1 VTGFVTRRLP
11 SDTRLGGRLR
21 SLREEEGYSLPAL
34 AQKLKIPQSHL
45 EHIEAGRYAA
55 LPERAYVRQFIKS
68 YARACSRDPLPYLRR
83 LDSEMPPPH
92 THGPTASRKVRPLS
106 LGDLH
111 TPNLFRNIF
120 LAVLA
125 AGMFG
130 YLATQIVKLRT
141 PPALDLFSPPDGFV
155 TTKSSLEVAGRTEP
169 ETAIFVN
176 GAHTLAD
183 SSGLFRETIDLSRG
197 LNILTITA
205 QKPHGAA
212 QTAYRKVIL
221 EEEKQPIV
229 NQDAQNP
236 K

>member
-1 VTGFVTRRLP
+1 MTGFVTRRLP
-11 SDTRLGGRLR
+11 SDKRLGARLR
-21 SLREEEGYSLPAL
+21 SLREEEGYSLSAL

-68 YARACSRDPLPYLRR
+68 YANALNRDPLPYLRR
-83 LDSEMPPPH
+83 LDSEMPPLH
-92 THGPTASRKVRPLS
+92 THGPAASRKVRPLS
-106 LGDLH
+106 LGELH

-120 LAVLA
+120 LAAVTIGL
-125 AGMFG
+125 FG

-155 TTKSSLEVAGRTEP
+155 TTQSSLEVAGRTEP

-176 GAHTLAD
+176 GVHTLAD
-183 SSGLFRETIDLSRG
+183 SSGLFRETVDLSRG

-221 EEEKQPIV
+221 EEEKQPAA
-229 NQDAQNP
+229 NQDVQH
-236 K
+236 